1 MWNVFISNYICN
13 VSFRIEK
20 YRPITFPEIV
30 GNEETV
36 ARLEVFA
43 KQGNVPNIII
53 AVSFSFLL
61 IMLLNFLSHLF

>member
-1 MWNVFISNYICN
+1 MLNVYLSNYMDN

-53 AVSFSFLL
+53 AVSFSL
-61 IMLLNFLSHLF
+61 I